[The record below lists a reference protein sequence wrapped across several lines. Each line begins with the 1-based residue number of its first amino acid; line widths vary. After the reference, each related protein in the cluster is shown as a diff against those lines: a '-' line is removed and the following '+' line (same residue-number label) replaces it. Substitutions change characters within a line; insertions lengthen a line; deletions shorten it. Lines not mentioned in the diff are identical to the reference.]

1 MLGKLKNLSVIL
13 KIVFSFSFI
22 IAIVIISYV
31 YLIYSYQQG
40 SLADTQGFAVTVIAL
55 VVVTAITLAYLLV
68 ADLRKINAALEEERQ
83 MKERLAGENEERAE
97 KEREAMSRQIQI
109 YNAGPIPSSLW
120 SHDFKPLDCNAAMV
134 ELLGMSGK
142 EDFIHRFADFNPEMQ
157 PEGRTTPEMVVYVIN
172 EVMEKGICYY
182 NYLFLS
188 ASGEI
193 IPGECVAKRIDLKDG
208 SFLLVHFQDIRP
220 RLAAE
225 EKERELQER
234 VQAEE
239 QRMIIA
245 EEGNKAKS
253 MFLAR
258 MSHELRT
265 PMNAILGMAE
275 LISREDISSTVREQ
289 ILTIKQSGGHL
300 LSIMNTILDISKAE
314 SGKLEVINAEYLF
327 HSTIHDIISIIKMR
341 MTNPKLHFAVY
352 MQHDIP
358 NELIGD
364 EVKIRQILLNILTN
378 ALKYTKKG
386 FFSLDITSRQTSED
400 TVMLTITIK
409 DTGIGIKQEDMGEL
423 FGEFNQFDRE
433 KNHYVEGTGLG
444 LTITKSLIN
453 LMHGEIHVSS
463 VYGEG
468 SEFTVHLPQK
478 VSGKSSVPHVENKA
492 VLLYSRTPLYAEYTA
507 RALKDLGADYRIAND
522 DSDLHNKLLE
532 GKWDYVFAEGELAAA
547 AMHIVHLCEL
557 DTKVVLMTDSY
568 VTKSGQDFLI
578 LAMPAYFISIANVL
592 CGDDF
597 IHLVKS
603 QQIEHFVA
611 PDAKV
616 LLVDDIAT
624 NLKVGE
630 GLLSPYGMSLRTCLS
645 GKEAIKAIASDD
657 YDLVLMDHMMPEM
670 DGVET
675 VRHIRS
681 LADGKYAS
689 LPIIALSANAIVGAK
704 EMFLQNGF
712 SDFLSKPIE
721 TAKLNNIMATWIPKE
736 KQKYAAIPTAAPA
749 DASRTG
755 STAEEKIRA
764 MNIEGVDT
772 AMGISFTGGS
782 VRNYL
787 DVLKV
792 FHRDGEKKLDE
803 LTSCLESNNLPLY
816 TTHVHALKS
825 VCANIGASKLSEEAK
840 FLEAAGKKRDMDF
853 IRMHNGSFAGSLKKT
868 LANIIAAIEE
878 ASSDDDEKPGAKT
891 LDIEALKTQLGRL
904 KTAFETFDVPLI
916 DEATLALQDF
926 TQLPGKGQ
934 TVSDLLQTAF
944 VGEYEQAAVQIEEL
958 LSSLEVVP

>member
-507 RALKDLGADYRIAND
+507 RALKDLGADYRITND

-592 CGDDF
+592 CGEDSIQF
-597 IHLVKS
+597 VKN
-603 QQIEHFVA
+603 QQTEYFVA
-611 PDAKV
+611 SDAKV
-616 LLVDDIAT
+616 LLVDDLET

-630 GLLSPYGMSLRTCLS
+630 GLLKPYGMDVTTCLS
-645 GKEAIKAIASDD
+645 GREAIEAIISGD

-670 DGVET
+670 DGVEA
-675 VRHIRS
+675 VKQIRS
-681 LADGKYAS
+681 LAAEKYAR
-689 LPIIALSANAIVGAK
+689 LPIIALTANAIVGAR

-712 SDFLSKPIE
+712 NDFLSKPIE
-721 TAKLNNIMATWIPKE
+721 TAKLNSVMATWIPKE
-736 KQKYAAIPTAAPA
+736 KQKYAASLSDGMAK
-749 DASRTG
+749 
-755 STAEEKIRA
+755 EKMPKIE
-764 MNIEGVDT
+764 IEGIDT
-772 AMGISFTGGS
+772 AKGILFSGNS
-782 VRNYL
+782 VQDYI

-792 FHRDGEKKLDE
+792 FHKDGTKKITE
-803 LTSCLESNNLPLY
+803 IANCLENNDLSLY
-816 TTHVHALKS
+816 TTYVHALKS
-825 VCANIGASKLSEEAK
+825 VCANIGAAKLSEEAK
-840 FLEAAGKKRDMDF
+840 ILETAGIKHDIDF
-853 IRMHNGSFAGSLKKT
+853 IKKHNSGFTDNLQKI
-868 LANIIAAIEE
+868 LANILLAINEK
-878 ASSDDDEKPGAKT
+878 SDAKT
-891 LDIEALKTQLGRL
+891 FDIDVLKDQLGKL
-904 KTAFETFDVPLI
+904 KTALEKTDLPLI
-916 DEATLALQDF
+916 DKASLVLQDF
-926 TQLPGKGQ
+926 TSLPGKGEIISGMLQ
-934 TVSDLLQTAF
+934 TVF
-944 VGEYEQAAVQIEEL
+944 VGEYEKAATQIKEIL
-958 LSSLEVVP
+958 VSLR